1 MNIES
6 EYSIRINGQQARL
19 QDDPDLSKKQM
30 DEKTISGFSKMSKR
44 AKLRWVAEHF
54 FKDPEAVMRELKSFW
69 HGNEN
74 QQKILDDFSENT
86 ISNFVLPFGI
96 APNLVVNGKTYAVP
110 MVIEESSVVAAAS
123 SAAKFWLSRGG
134 FKAKVLDTQKL
145 GQVHFSWKGDGA
157 KLKSLFP
164 QIEAK
169 LRADAAPLSKNM
181 EGRGGGIL
189 SITLLDL
196 THLEADYYQLK
207 VAFET
212 CESMGANF
220 INSIL
225 EQFGKS
231 LHEFVAQA
239 PTLTDS
245 ERSIEIIMAIL
256 SNYTPDCLVRAWVE
270 CPVEQLTNACQ
281 NLDAASFAEKFS
293 KAVRIARID
302 PYRATTHNKGIFNGI
317 DAVVLATGND
327 FRAIEA
333 CGHTYAARDGQYR
346 SLSQCEVKDGI
357 FRFWLDMPLALGTV
371 GGLTKLHPLAHRS
384 LELLG
389 NPNAQEL
396 MMIIAATGLAQN
408 FAAVRSLV
416 TTGIQ
421 QGHMKMHLL
430 NILNHLGATESEV
443 KDAIVHFKDKVV
455 SFTAVREFLDWIR
468 GTAPKLAE

>member
-6 EYSIRINGQQARL
+6 EYSTRIEEPQEALQQ
-19 QDDPDLSKKQM
+19 DPDLSKKKM
-30 DEKTISGFSKMSKR
+30 EDKTISGFSKMSKR

-54 FKDPEAVMRELKSFW
+54 FTEPETVIRELKSFW
-69 HGNEN
+69 HGDEK
-74 QQKILDDFSENT
+74 QQKVLDDFSENT

-96 APNLVVNGKTYAVP
+96 APNLQVNGITYAVP

-134 FKAKVLDTQKL
+134 FRAEVLDTQKL
-145 GQVHFSWKGDGA
+145 GQVHFSWKGDSA

-164 QIEAK
+164 QIKEK
-169 LRADAAPLSKNM
+169 LRADTASLSKNM
-181 EGRGGGIL
+181 EARGGGIL
-189 SITLLDL
+189 SIELLDL
-196 THLEADYYQLK
+196 TEQEPDYYQLK

-231 LHEFVAQA
+231 LQEFAA
-239 PTLTDS
+239 ETPEFSGS
-245 ERSIEIIMAIL
+245 ERVLEIIMAIL

-270 CPVEQLTNACQ
+270 CPIDQLKGACKD
-281 NLDAASFAEKFS
+281 LDASSFADKFS
-293 KAVRIARID
+293 KAIRIARID

-327 FRAIEA
+327 LRAIEA
-333 CGHTYAARDGQYR
+333 CGQTYAAKDGQYR

-357 FRFWLDMPLALGTV
+357 FKFWLDIPLAIGTV

-430 NILNHLGATESEV
+430 NILNHLGATEQEV
-443 KDAIVHFKDKVV
+443 KDAIVHFKDEVV
-455 SFTAVREFLDWIR
+455 SFTAVREFLDWLR
-468 GTAPKLAE
+468 GKAPKLAE